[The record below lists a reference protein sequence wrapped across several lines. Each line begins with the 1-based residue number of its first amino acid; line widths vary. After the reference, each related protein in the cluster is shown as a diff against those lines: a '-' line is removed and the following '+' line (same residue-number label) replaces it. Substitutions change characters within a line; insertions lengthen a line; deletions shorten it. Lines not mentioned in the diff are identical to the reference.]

1 MNGAEATVRRDD
13 KSLASGMAAIQL
25 SLRVW
30 AGRTQKVWRA
40 LWAKGNLRGVR
51 RKRSPGRKKGRRGW
65 ALSGA
70 VIRGL
75 LFLFTNSFPFQLLP
89 DDG

>member
-1 MNGAEATVRRDD
+1 MDGAEAIVRRDD
-13 KSLASGMAAIQL
+13 KSLTSGMAAVQL

-30 AGRTQKVWRA
+30 VGRTRKVWRA
-40 LWAKGNLRGVR
+40 LWAKGNLRG
-51 RKRSPGRKKGRRGW
+51 GRRGW
-65 ALSGA
+65 APSGA

-75 LFLFTNSFPFQLLP
+75 LFLLTNSFPFQLLP